1 MSKAAVLWGITIIA
15 AVYLVKHLHGS
26 GQLRLGFPLTQGAPA
41 SGYQAA
47 SAVNAAVR
55 APINVSSSMVPA
67 AAGFTSADGVIKL
80 GSTVLNTPS
89 GDPVYDF
96 VTPTGQPNTSQ
107 YALSLP
113 GGGYILRLPGEPDQ
127 LIDSPP
133 PTILR
138 SNLALVGN
146 GIYAITSLTQ

>member
-15 AVYLVKHLHGS
+15 AVYLIKHLHGS
-26 GQLRLGFPLTQGAPA
+26 GQFKFGFPLNQGAPS

-55 APINVSSSMVPA
+55 APINASTSVTPA
-67 AAGFTSADGVIKL
+67 AAGFTSTDGVIKL

-89 GDPVYDF
+89 GDPVFDF

-127 LIDSPP
+127 LIDAPP
-133 PTILR
+133 PTITR

-146 GIYAITSLTQ
+146 GIYAVTSMTQ